1 MMVNLPVAN
10 APVSYGAFELTVGID
25 PEAPDAPTVL
35 DLVAEAGYVGIDAGP
50 VGFLGRGE
58 ELTERLAARNLA
70 ICGGYIELPFH
81 EPQRMEPALAELDA
95 LLEVFDA
102 ALPVNRSLDL
112 PAPKPT
118 LAALGTERKHALP
131 GQAVRDPGIGL
142 GAEEW
147 KRLADSLE
155 ATVARCRE
163 RGYEPTLHNETGTSV
178 EAPWEIERA
187 LELTT
192 VDLCL
197 DTGHLLLGGGDPV
210 ESLRAWHG
218 RVNHLHAKSAR
229 LDVMRGIVADQGPTE
244 EIWRREA
251 FCPLGE
257 GDLDGDGL
265 LTLVWQLGWSGWI
278 VVEQD
283 TLPGP
288 GRLER
293 AQRDQRTNR
302 QYLRDRGL

>member
-1 MMVNLPVAN
+1 MANLSVAN

-25 PEAPDAPTVL
+25 PAAPDAVTVL
-35 DLVAEAGYVGIDAGP
+35 EMVAGAGYQGIDAGP
-50 VGFLGRGE
+50 IGFLGQGDQ
-58 ELTERLAARNLA
+58 LAERLAARRLA
-70 ICGGYIELPFH
+70 VCGGYLELPFH

-102 ALPVNRSLDL
+102 ALPVNHSLGL

-118 LAALGTERKHALP
+118 LAAIGTERKRALP

-163 RGYEPTLHNETGTSV
+163 RGYEPTLHNETGTSI
-178 EAPWEIERA
+178 EAPWEIEKV

-192 VDLCL
+192 IDLCL

-210 ESLRAWHG
+210 ESLRTWHG

-229 LDVMRGIVADQGPTE
+229 LDVMRRIVAEKGATE

-251 FCPLGE
+251 FCRLGE

-265 LTLVWQLGWSGWI
+265 LALVRELGWSGWI

-293 AQRDQRTNR
+293 ARRDQRANR

>member
-1 MMVNLPVAN
+1 MANVAVAN

-25 PEAPDAPTVL
+25 PAAPDSLTVL
-35 DLVAEAGYVGIDAGP
+35 DMIAEAGYQGIDAGP
-50 VGFLGRGE
+50 IGFLGRGE
-58 ELTERLAARNLA
+58 ELTERLAARKLA
-70 ICGGYIELPFH
+70 VCGGYIELPFH

-95 LLEVFDA
+95 LFDVFDS
-102 ALPVNRSLDL
+102 ALPVNRSLGL

-118 LAALGTERKHALP
+118 LAAAGTERKHALP

-142 GAEEW
+142 DTEEW

-155 ATVARCRE
+155 GTVARCRD

-178 EAPWEIERA
+178 EAPWEIEKA
-187 LELTT
+187 MELTT
-192 VDLCL
+192 IDLCL

-210 ESLRAWHG
+210 ESLRAWHS

-229 LDVMRGIVADQGPTE
+229 LDVMNRIVADGGSTE

-251 FCPLGE
+251 FCPLGD

-265 LTLVWQLGWSGWI
+265 LALVRQLGWSGWI

-288 GRLER
+288 GKLER
-293 AQRDQRTNR
+293 AHRDQRANR
-302 QYLRDRGL
+302 QYLRERGV

>member
-1 MMVNLPVAN
+1 MASTPVAN

-25 PEAPDAPTVL
+25 PAAPDALTVL
-35 DLVAEAGYVGIDAGP
+35 DMVAEAGYQGIDAGP
-50 VGFLGRGE
+50 IGFLGRGD
-58 ELTERLAARNLA
+58 ELTGRLAARRLA
-70 ICGGYIELPFH
+70 VCGGYIELPFH
-81 EPQRMEPALAELDA
+81 EPWRMEPALAELDA
-95 LLEVFDA
+95 LLDVFDA

-118 LAALGTERKHALP
+118 LAAVGTERKHAHP

-142 GAEEW
+142 GAEAW
-147 KRLADSLE
+147 KRLAGSLE
-155 ATVARCRE
+155 ATAVRCRE

-178 EAPWEIERA
+178 EAPWEIEKA

-192 VDLCL
+192 IGLCL

-229 LDVMRGIVADQGPTE
+229 LDVMSRIVADQGSTE

-265 LTLVWQLGWSGWI
+265 LALVRQLGWSGWI

-288 GRLER
+288 GKLEQAR
-293 AQRDQRTNR
+293 RDQRANR
-302 QYLRDRGL
+302 QYLRDQGL

>member
-1 MMVNLPVAN
+1 MAETHVAN
-10 APVSYGAFELTVGID
+10 APVSFGAFELTVGID
-25 PEAPDAPTVL
+25 PAAPDALSVL
-35 DLVAEAGYVGIDAGP
+35 DMVAEAGYQGIDAGP
-50 VGFLGRGE
+50 VGFLGHGD
-58 ELTERLAARNLA
+58 ELTERLSARNLA
-70 ICGGYIELPFH
+70 VCGGYIELPFH
-81 EPQRMEPALAELDA
+81 EPYRIGPALAELDA
-95 LLEVFDA
+95 LLDVFDA
-102 ALPVNRSLDL
+102 ALPVNRSLGL

-118 LAALGTERKHALP
+118 LAAVGTERKHALP

-147 KRLADSLE
+147 KRLAGSLE
-155 ATVARCRE
+155 ATVARCCE

-192 VDLCL
+192 IDLCL

-210 ESLRAWHG
+210 ESLRAWRD

-229 LDVMRGIVADQGPTE
+229 LDVMSRIVADQGPTE
-244 EIWRREA
+244 EIWRREV

-265 LTLVWQLGWSGWI
+265 LALVRQLGWSGWI

-288 GRLER
+288 GKLER
-293 AQRDQRTNR
+293 AHRDQRANR
-302 QYLRDRGL
+302 QYLRERGL

>member
-1 MMVNLPVAN
+1 MMADTPIAN

-25 PEAPDAPTVL
+25 PGAPDALTVL
-35 DLVAEAGYVGIDAGP
+35 DMVAEAGYQGIDAGP
-50 VGFLGRGE
+50 VGFLGRGD
-58 ELTERLAARNLA
+58 ELAERLAARNLA
-70 ICGGYIELPFH
+70 VCGGYIELPFH
-81 EPQRMEPALAELDA
+81 EPHRIGPALAELDT
-95 LLEVFDA
+95 LLDVFDA
-102 ALPVNRSLDL
+102 ALPANRSLGL

-118 LAALGTERKHALP
+118 VAALGTERKHALP

-142 GAEEW
+142 DAEEW

-155 ATVARCRE
+155 ATVARCRD

-178 EAPWEIERA
+178 EAPWEIEKA
-187 LELTT
+187 LDLTT
-192 VDLCL
+192 IDLCL

-218 RVNHLHAKSAR
+218 RVNHLHVKSAR
-229 LDVMRGIVADQGPTE
+229 LDVMSRIVADQASTE

-265 LTLVWQLGWSGWI
+265 LALVRQLGWSGWI

-288 GRLER
+288 GKLER
-293 AQRDQRTNR
+293 ADRDQRANR
-302 QYLRDRGL
+302 QYLRDRGM